1 MLPEVIFLLPSFG
14 PIPDVVDIPGS
25 KAVLVEVVLDILMQ
39 FATVE
44 AF

>member
-1 MLPEVIFLLPSFG
+1 MLPKVVSLLPGFG
-14 PIPDVVDIPGS
+14 PIPDVVDIPSS
-25 KAVLVEVVLDILMQ
+25 KAVLVEVVLDILVQ